1 MIYLDNAATSCPKPS
16 RVVQAVTHTLEEVC
30 ANPGRG
36 AYDTA
41 LEAGRT
47 LLHARRAVARL
58 CGIRDESRVIF
69 TLNATQALNM
79 ALKGL
84 LAERGGHVV
93 ISSLEHNAVLRPL
106 VALARNGVTFTRVP
120 CAADGSTDPDDVLAA
135 LTPATRLVA
144 LTHASNVLGTVL
156 PVAEVG
162 GALRER
168 GIPLLVDAAQTAGSF
183 PLDVDAMGI
192 DLLALP
198 GHKGLLG
205 PQGVGVLWVGPD
217 LRLDTLFEG
226 GTGNESASPDAPEGL
241 PDRYEAGT
249 PNTPGVAGLRAG
261 VELVL
266 EQGVDV
272 IGARERALADRL
284 RRRLA
289 DVEGVRLAGP
299 PAGVGAAPVVSVEV
313 VGMSSAEAAFVMDRA
328 FGIAVRAGLHCC
340 PEAHRVAGTLEH
352 GLVRC
357 SVGHATTEA
366 DVDAAAEALTEITV
380 KIAAKS

>member
-1 MIYLDNAATSCPKPS
+1 MIYLDNAATSYPKPPQ
-16 RVVQAVTHTLEEVC
+16 VVQAVTHTLEEVC

-36 AYDTA
+36 AYNTA
-41 LEAGRT
+41 IEAGRI
-47 LLHARRAVARL
+47 LLNTRRVVARL

-69 TLNATQALNM
+69 TLNATQALNI

-84 LAERGGHVV
+84 LGEDGGHVV
-93 ISSLEHNAVLRPL
+93 ISSLEHNAILRPL
-106 VALARNGVTFTRVP
+106 VALARHGVTFTRVP
-120 CAADGSTDPDDVLAA
+120 CAADGNTDPDDILAA
-135 LTPATRLVA
+135 VTPATRLVA
-144 LTHASNVLGTVL
+144 LAHASNVLGTVL

-162 GALRER
+162 VALRER
-168 GIPLLVDAAQTAGSF
+168 GVPLLVDAAQTAGSF
-183 PLDVDAMGI
+183 PLDVEAMGI

-205 PQGVGVLWVGPD
+205 PQGVGVLYVGPQ
-217 LRLDTLFEG
+217 LRLNTLFEG
-226 GTGNESASPDAPEGL
+226 GTGSESASPETPETL

-249 PNTPGVAGLRAG
+249 PNTPGIAGLRAG

-266 EQGVDV
+266 TQGVDV
-272 IGARERALADRL
+272 IGGRERALGDRL

-289 DVEGVRLAGP
+289 DIEGIRVAGP
-299 PAGVGAAPVVSVEV
+299 PAGRGAAPVVSVEV

-357 SVGHATTEA
+357 SIGHATTEA
-366 DVDAAAEALTEITV
+366 DVDAAADALTEITA

>member
-1 MIYLDNAATSCPKPS
+1 LIYLDNAATSCPKPPQ
-16 RVVQAVTHTLEEVC
+16 VVRAVTHTLETVC

-41 LEAGRT
+41 LEAGRI
-47 LLHARRAVARL
+47 LLHTRRAIARL

-69 TLNATQALNM
+69 CLNATQAINV

-84 LAERGGHVV
+84 LAEAGGHVV

-106 VALARNGVTFTRVP
+106 VALAKHGVTFTRVP
-120 CAADGSTDPDDVLAA
+120 CAADGTTDPDDILAA
-135 LTPATRLVA
+135 VTPATRLVA

-162 GALRER
+162 RALRER

-183 PLDVDAMGI
+183 PLDVEAMGI
-192 DLLALP
+192 DLLALS

-205 PQGVGVLWVGPD
+205 AQGVGVLYVGGH
-217 LRLDTLFEG
+217 LRLSTLFEG
-226 GTGNESASPDAPEGL
+226 GTGSESESPEAPEEL
-241 PDRYEAGT
+241 PDRFEAGT
-249 PNTPGVAGLRAG
+249 PNTPGIAGLRAG
-261 VELVL
+261 VESVL

-272 IGARERALADRL
+272 IGERERLLADRL

-289 DVEGVRLAGP
+289 EVEGVRVVGPAAGQ
-299 PAGVGAAPVVSVEV
+299 GAAPVVSLEV
-313 VGMSSAEAAFVMDRA
+313 LGMSSAEAAFVMDRA
-328 FGIAVRAGLHCC
+328 FDIAVRAGLHCC
-340 PEAHRVAGTLEH
+340 PEAHRVAGSLEN

-357 SVGHATTEA
+357 SVGHTTTEA
-366 DVDAAAEALTEITV
+366 DVDAAADALTEIAA
-380 KIAAKS
+380 KMAAKS